1 MNPEA
6 LLLKDRHQAG
16 LLLADKL
23 RGWRERSNTLVLA
36 LPRGGVP
43 VGFAIAEVLHLPL
56 DVLVVRKLGVPMHE
70 EFAMGAIAIGG
81 QTVLSSETVALEHL
95 TQSQLDQVIERESAE
110 MKRREQRYRGSRMP
124 LDMTKK
130 NVILVDDGMATGN
143 TMHAATLAARTGHA
157 AHITV
162 AVPVLS
168 DSAFV
173 KIRDVADELV
183 YLQMPAQFYAVGQ
196 WYEDFRQTS
205 DEEVIALLTQAE
217 NIIPHHSSQHSSQ
230 HNPQVST

>member
-23 RGWRERSNTLVLA
+23 SSWRRRPHSLVLA

-43 VGFAIAEVLHLPL
+43 VAYAITQVSHLPL
-56 DVLVVRKLGVPMHE
+56 DVLVVCKLGVPMHE
-70 EFAMGAIAIGG
+70 EFAIGAIASGG
-81 QTVLSSETVALEHL
+81 QTVLSSDTVAMEHL
-95 TQSQLDQVIERESAE
+95 TKSQLDQVIEQERAE
-110 MKRREQRYRGSRMP
+110 MERRERGYRAGRLP
-124 LDMTKK
+124 LDIAGK

-143 TMHAATLAARTGHA
+143 TMQAAILAARAGHA
-157 AHITV
+157 AHVTV

-173 KIRDVADELV
+173 KIRNITDELV
-183 YLQMPAQFYAVGQ
+183 YLQMPQQFYAVGQ

-205 DEEVIALLTQAE
+205 DEEVIALLSEAEQAITARTAVTQT
-217 NIIPHHSSQHSSQ
+217 SDF
-230 HNPQVST
+230 